1 MKNGIPQTLLLGNGI
16 NRAFNSD
23 SWDDLLNSIDRR
35 ADRYDIGGFRCPE
48 TLKAVLITGDNVDK
62 ALQSQKER
70 LGNLGTEKPEKQMR
84 LLRRLLN
91 AGFDEILTTNY
102 SYELETAA
110 LGQDKVSER
119 SLKRM
124 QDHTDE
130 VGRCETSLMLH
141 TYNRVVLDGAERRI
155 WHVHGEARKPDS
167 MILGAYYY
175 GNLLG
180 KIIGLNKKRGKY
192 YSLAR
197 LSGQDLKIRS
207 WTDAF
212 LLGDVY
218 ILGFGM
224 GFAESDMWW
233 LLNRKKRESASRGN
247 VGKTYFYELKPKKDI
262 NRAKTD
268 LLELMNV
275 EIIYKS
281 VSGNDWQ
288 SIYEWAV
295 GDIEERIGKRDE
307 P

>member
-1 MKNGIPQTLLLGNGI
+1 MKNGIPQVLLLGNGI

-23 SWDDLLNSIDRR
+23 SWDDLLNSVDRR
-35 ADRYDIGGFRCPE
+35 ADRYDIGGYRCPE
-48 TLKAVLITGDNVDK
+48 TLKAILVTGDNVDK
-62 ALQSQKER
+62 ALQSQKEQ
-70 LGNLGTEKPEKQMR
+70 LGNLGVKKSEKQMR
-84 LLRRLLN
+84 LLRLLLN

-110 LGQDKVSER
+110 LGQDRVNER
-119 SLKRM
+119 ALRRM
-124 QDHTDE
+124 QGHTDE
-130 VGRCETSLMLH
+130 VKRCETSLMLH
-141 TYNRVVLDGAERRI
+141 TYNAVEFGGCERRI

-180 KIIGLNKKRGKY
+180 KMIALNKKRGNS
-192 YSLAR
+192 YSQPLGG
-197 LSGQDLKIRS
+197 LPKIRA

-212 LLGDVY
+212 ILGDVY

-233 LLNRKKRESASRGN
+233 LLNRKKRERGN
-247 VGKTYFYELKPKKDI
+247 AGKTYFYEFNPEKDI
-262 NRAKTD
+262 NRAKLD

-281 VSGNDWQ
+281 VSGSDWR
-288 SIYEWAV
+288 SVYEWAV
-295 GDIEERIGKRDE
+295 GDIEKRLSQTGTKT

>member
-1 MKNGIPQTLLLGNGI
+1 MKYGIPKILLLGNGI

-23 SWDDLLNSIDRR
+23 SWDDLLNTIDRR
-35 ADRYDIGGFRCPE
+35 AERYDIGDYRCPE
-48 TLKAVLITGDNVDK
+48 TLKAVLVTEDNVDR
-62 ALQSQKER
+62 ALSEQKER

-110 LGQDKVSER
+110 LGHGRVNER
-119 SLKRM
+119 ALKRM
-124 QDHTDE
+124 QGHTDE

-141 TYNRVVLDGAERRI
+141 TYNAFEFGGRGHRV

-175 GNLLG
+175 GGLLG
-180 KIIGLNKKRGKY
+180 KMIDLNKKRGNV
-192 YSLAR
+192 YS
-197 LSGQDLKIRS
+197 QPKPQIRS

-212 LLGDVY
+212 ILGDVY

-233 LLNRKKRESASRGN
+233 LLNRKKRGGNN
-247 VGKTYFYELKPKKDI
+247 VGKTYFYELKPEKDI
-262 NRAKTD
+262 NRAKMD
-268 LLELMNV
+268 LLSLMNV

-281 VSGNDWQ
+281 VRGNDWQ
-288 SIYEWAV
+288 SVYEWAV
-295 GDIEERIGKRDE
+295 GDIEERLGK
-307 P
+307 

>member
-1 MKNGIPQTLLLGNGI
+1 MKNGIPQVLLLGNGI

-35 ADRYDIGGFRCPE
+35 SDRYDIGDYRCPE
-48 TLKAVLITGDNVDK
+48 TLKAVLVTEDNVDK

-70 LGNLGTEKPEKQMR
+70 LGNLGAEKSEKQMQ

-110 LGQDKVSER
+110 LGQDKVNER
-119 SLKRM
+119 SLRRM
-124 QDHTDE
+124 QGHTDE
-130 VGRCETSLMLH
+130 VSRCETSLMLH
-141 TYNRVVLDGAERRI
+141 TYNSVEVGGVERRI

-180 KIIGLNKKRGKY
+180 KMIGVNKKRGNY
-192 YSLAR
+192 YSQP
-197 LSGQDLKIRS
+197 SGDPPKIRS

-212 LLGDVY
+212 ILGDVY

-233 LLNRKKRESASRGN
+233 LLNRKKREGGK
-247 VGKTYFYELKPKKDI
+247 VGKTYFYELKPKDGI
-262 NRAKTD
+262 NRAKMD

-275 EIIYKS
+275 EVIYKS
-281 VSGNDWQ
+281 VSGNNWK
-288 SIYEWAV
+288 SVYEWAI
-295 GDIEERIGKRDE
+295 GDIEKRLG
-307 P
+307 

>member
-1 MKNGIPQTLLLGNGI
+1 MKNGIPQVLLLGNGI

-35 ADRYDIGGFRCPE
+35 ADRYDIGDYRCPE
-48 TLKAVLITGDNVDK
+48 TLKAILVTGDNVDK
-62 ALQSQKER
+62 ALQDQKER
-70 LGNLGTEKPEKQMR
+70 LGNLGTEKSEKQMQ
-84 LLRRLLN
+84 LLRRLLS

-110 LGQDKVSER
+110 LGQDKVNER
-119 SLKRM
+119 SLRRK
-124 QDHTDE
+124 QGHTDE
-130 VGRCETSLMLH
+130 VKRCETGLMLH
-141 TYNRVVLDGAERRI
+141 TYNRTEFGGCERRI

-180 KIIGLNKKRGKY
+180 KMIGLNKKRGNY
-192 YSLAR
+192 YSAR
-197 LSGQDLKIRS
+197 QSGETPKIRS

-212 LLGDVY
+212 ILGDVY

-233 LLNRKKRESASRGN
+233 LLNRKKRENGN
-247 VGKTYFYELKPKKDI
+247 VGKTYFYEFKSERDI
-262 NRAKTD
+262 NRAKMD
-268 LLELMNV
+268 LLELMDV

-281 VSGNDWQ
+281 VSGNDWR
-288 SIYEWAV
+288 SVYEWAI
-295 GDIEERIGKRDE
+295 GDIEKRLG
-307 P
+307 

>member
-1 MKNGIPQTLLLGNGI
+1 MKKGIPQVLLLGNGI

-35 ADRYDIGGFRCPE
+35 SDRYDIGDYRCPE
-48 TLKAVLITGDNVDK
+48 TLKAILVTEDNVDK
-62 ALQSQKER
+62 ALQSRKER

-110 LGQDKVSER
+110 LGQDKVNER
-119 SLKRM
+119 ALRRM
-124 QDHTDE
+124 QGHTDE
-130 VGRCETSLMLH
+130 VSRCETSLMLH
-141 TYNRVVLDGAERRI
+141 TYNAVDIGDSERRI

-175 GNLLG
+175 GDLLG
-180 KIIGLNKKRGKY
+180 KMIGLNKKRGNY
-192 YSLAR
+192 YSSAKP
-197 LSGQDLKIRS
+197 LKIRS

-212 LLGDVY
+212 ILGDVY

-233 LLNRKKRESASRGN
+233 LLNRKKREGGN
-247 VGKTYFYELKPKKDI
+247 VGKTFFYELKPKDGI
-262 NRAKTD
+262 NRAKMD

-275 EIIYKS
+275 EVIYKP
-281 VSGNDWQ
+281 VRGNDWK
-288 SIYEWAV
+288 SVYEWAV
-295 GDIEERIGKRDE
+295 GDIEERLG
-307 P
+307 

>member
-1 MKNGIPQTLLLGNGI
+1 MKKGKPKVLLLGNGI

-23 SWDDLLNSIDRR
+23 SWDDLLNSVDKR
-35 ADRYDIGGFRCPE
+35 ADRYDIGGYRCPE
-48 TLKAVLITGDNVDK
+48 TLKAILITGDNVDK
-62 ALQSQKER
+62 ALQDQKER
-70 LGNLGTEKPEKQMR
+70 LGNLGTEKPEKQMQ

-110 LGQDKVSER
+110 LGQDRVNER
-119 SLKRM
+119 SLRRM
-124 QDHTDE
+124 QGHTDE
-130 VGRCETSLMLH
+130 VKRCETNLMLH
-141 TYNRVVLDGAERRI
+141 TYNSVPYGDRGQRI

-180 KIIGLNKKRGKY
+180 KMIGLNKKRGNF
-192 YSLAR
+192 YSLPQP
-197 LSGQDLKIRS
+197 SGELPKIRS

-212 LLGDVY
+212 ILGDVY

-233 LLNRKKRESASRGN
+233 LLNRKKREGGS
-247 VGKTYFYELKPKKDI
+247 VGKTFFYELNHKDGV
-262 NRAKTD
+262 NRAKLD
-268 LLELMNV
+268 LLKLMNV
-275 EIIYKS
+275 EVIRES

-288 SIYEWAV
+288 SVYEWAV
-295 GDIEERIGKRDE
+295 GDIEKRLK
-307 P
+307 